1 MRLICCFFV
10 LILLVGNTDLFA
22 QEAVLPLPYNPVKL
36 RESLDGQKNE
46 VKAPDLPLSLPFWD
60 DFSYPGPFPDG
71 SKWADRHVYIN
82 TGFAVHPKT
91 VGVATFDILDEH
103 GNIYEHIE
111 TGNIIFTADHL
122 TSHPINLEGYNAS
135 DSLVLSFYYQPQGRG
150 GDPGRDERL
159 VLQFL
164 GSNENDDDKKM
175 GDSIKTESI
184 KITKNDGDNGNDDDN
199 EEAWTDIWNARGES
213 LSEFSQDTFP
223 YFKRVSI
230 AINDQAYFR
239 EDFQFRFLNRVS
251 VPIGQVNNSGTRS
264 IWNIDYV
271 TLDAGRSINDSTYH
285 DIAFAAPAQSI
296 LRSYVSVPWSQY
308 IANPG
313 DMLRERL
320 NVVITNL
327 GSNTYSYTY
336 RYFIKDE
343 TESIIRNYS
352 GGGWTIDPFFE
363 VGYQSYVPHT
373 NPLVIPDPLP
383 TAPAGSRQ
391 FEVVHAIRQG
401 ADGDPRPPND
411 TIRFKQSFRNYFSYD
426 DGSPESVHLVKGQNP
441 SRVLRFE
448 LAEPDILESVKIF
461 FMNTIDDQNIEQ
473 PFELCIYSSLD
484 PEVELYR
491 SVEFLSLED
500 SEAGFIELELTEL
513 VEVGNVFYAG
523 ITQIGNVNLESS
535 LVIGFD
541 FGNNVQDR
549 LFINDGITADGG
561 WYGSLVAGALMIRP
575 VMQREGYTGID
586 EHEFVSDPIRL
597 YPNPVTNQNLHID
610 FDNELFNAVDMHIS
624 IYDIQGRLVYSGRF
638 SSFVDVSVLQNGLY
652 FLRLTGR
659 NMSHSARFLISR

>member
-82 TGFAVHPKT
+82 TGFALHPKT

-122 TSHPINLEGYNAS
+122 TSHPINLEGYSAS

-230 AINDQAYFR
+230 AINDPAYFR
-239 EDFQFRFLNRVS
+239 EDFRFRFLNRVS

-383 TAPAGSRQ
+383 TTPAGSRQ

-426 DGSPESVHLVKGQNP
+426 DGSPESVHMVKGQNP
-441 SRVLRFE
+441 SRVLRFD
-448 LAEPDILESVKIF
+448 LSEPDILESVEIF
-461 FMNTIDDQNIEQ
+461 FMATIDDQNIERS
-473 PFELCIYSSLD
+473 FELCIYSSLD

-491 SVEFLSLED
+491 SEEFLSLEEYD
-500 SEAGFIELELTEL
+500 SGFINFELSEP
-513 VEVGNVFYAG
+513 VEVTNAFYIGITQVGNVSL
-523 ITQIGNVNLESS
+523 GNS

-541 FGNNVQDR
+541 LSNNVQDR

-561 WYGSLVAGALMIRP
+561 WYESLAGGSIMIRP
-575 VMQREGYTGID
+575 VMQRDDITGID
-586 EHEFVSDPIRL
+586 GAAAAKHGITL
-597 YPNPVTNQNLHID
+597 YPNPVTNQLLNIRLD
-610 FDNELFNAVDMHIS
+610 KDGWDTSNSQIS
-624 IYDIQGRLVYSGRF
+624 IFDIQGKLVYSGQY
-638 SSFVDVSVLQNGLY
+638 SSVVDVSGLQNGLY
-652 FLRLTGR
+652 FLRLAGQ
-659 NMSHSARFLISR
+659 NKSHSARFLISR